1 MRSCVFV
8 ATLRTFEQCGV
19 AYALQQLA
27 SLIATS
33 CGTAFEH
40 AGMSRN
46 FQSSLSEKRTQES
59 VLSSTRERVLFLQRC
74 CRPRTDEDVS
84 GPTLPWTFFRLETLR
99 EVLLIQRKRE
109 VVARMTVEAT
119 HREPLRVL
127 ARERHSCRCRS
138 RSF

>member
-1 MRSCVFV
+1 MFLFV

-27 SLIATS
+27 SLTTTS
-33 CGTAFEH
+33 SGTAIAH
-40 AGMSRN
+40 AGLFRN
-46 FQSSLSEKRTQES
+46 FQSSFSEKRTQES
-59 VLSSTRERVLFLQRC
+59 VLSSTRECVFFLQRC
-74 CRPRTDEDVS
+74 CRPRTDEDVT

-99 EVLLIQRKRE
+99 EVLLIERKRE

-127 ARERHSCRCRS
+127 ARERHCCRCRS